1 MQSDFMNRPDAGSTR
16 PRIRAAVAL
25 VAALAIGGLTAC
37 NDDDEPS
44 AQETYCA
51 AGDEL
56 RTSLEDLVSLDL
68 IAGGTDALSEAV
80 DGVTEAADDLSAS
93 ADEAAGDDVD
103 ALEAAVQTLGEA
115 MTDLG
120 DELSIDNATA
130 IGTAISGVATAAQA
144 VYQTL
149 SDCE

>member
-1 MQSDFMNRPDAGSTR
+1 MQSDDTNRFEPASGRRRS
-16 PRIRAAVAL
+16 PAAIAL
-25 VAALAIGGLTAC
+25 VAVLAIGGLTAC
-37 NDDDEPS
+37 GDDEPS

-56 RTSLEDLVSLDL
+56 RTSLDDLLSIDL
-68 IAGGTDALSEAV
+68 IAGGTDALNEAV
-80 DGVTEAADDLSAS
+80 DGVTAAADDLQAS
-93 ADEAAGDDVD
+93 AGEAASDDVD

-115 MTDLG
+115 TSDLG

-130 IGTAISGVATAAQA
+130 IGTAISGVASAAEA

-149 SDCE
+149 ADCE